1 MQKFFFQ
8 FLTPYSFLYYFRLVV
23 LLWMSAGFKGQAGS
37 LVPYKAEPELETQ
50 VTISIDMQ
58 FT

>member
-1 MQKFFFQ
+1 MQKFFSVLNPRF
-8 FLTPYSFLYYFRLVV
+8 FTLLFRLVV